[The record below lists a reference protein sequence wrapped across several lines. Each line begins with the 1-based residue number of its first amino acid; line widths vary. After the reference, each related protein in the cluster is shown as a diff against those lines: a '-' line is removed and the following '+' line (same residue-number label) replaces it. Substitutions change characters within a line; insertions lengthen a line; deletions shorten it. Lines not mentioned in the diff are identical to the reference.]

1 MSRAG
6 RRGRGRGARAPVQ
19 RTGWT
24 GLFSSGDGRSN
35 WAAPQPM
42 GQCTTSSG
50 TVLAV
55 DFSHW
60 GGPIYRS

>member
-1 MSRAG
+1 MTARQ
-6 RRGRGRGARAPVQ
+6 GARGLARTTAALAFTVAAFSGTTAPA
-19 RTGWT
+19 G
-24 GLFSSGDGRSN
+24 
-35 WAAPQPM
+35 AAPQPM